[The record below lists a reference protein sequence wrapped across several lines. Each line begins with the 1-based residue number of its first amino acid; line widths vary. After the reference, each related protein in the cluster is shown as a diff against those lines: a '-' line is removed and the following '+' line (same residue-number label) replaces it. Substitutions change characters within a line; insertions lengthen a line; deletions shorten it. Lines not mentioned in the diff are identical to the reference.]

1 MCAEHDS
8 LTTTSRRGFLFKL
21 GLALNAIAA
30 ALVGI
35 PVIGYI
41 LGPVR
46 RSAGQEW
53 IKLGV
58 AGGLPQGQTPLAT
71 YEKPFPVAWGGP
83 TPKIACWVRRDGGE
97 QFPGVAGKRPP
108 PRLPGGRVPP
118 AP

>member
-8 LTTTSRRGFLFKL
+8 LTTTTSRRGFLFKL

-58 AGGLPQGQTPLAT
+58 AGGFPAGQTRLAT
-71 YEKPFPVAWGGP
+71 YEKPFRGAWGGP
-83 TPKIACWVRRDGGE
+83 TPKISRWGRATGGGTV
-97 QFPGVAGKRPP
+97 PGTAGNPAAPARP
-108 PRLPGGRVPP
+108 G
-118 AP
+118 